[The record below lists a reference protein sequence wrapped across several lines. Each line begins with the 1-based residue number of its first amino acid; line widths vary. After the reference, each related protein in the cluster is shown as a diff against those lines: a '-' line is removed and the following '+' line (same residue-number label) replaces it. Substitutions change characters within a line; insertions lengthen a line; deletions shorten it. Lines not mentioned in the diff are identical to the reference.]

1 MEMRFNIRASAVAA
15 GVTLAMLAG
24 HLAQAHH
31 SIPSFYD
38 AGKTISVT
46 GVVKELKIMNPHS
59 EIILEGAEP
68 NGEKGTWLA
77 VMGSVTA
84 LRRNGWSNDTI
95 KAGTTVT
102 IEGNPARAAG
112 AKGMIVIS
120 ITMPDGR
127 TIKPGQV
134 D

>member
-1 MEMRFNIRASAVAA
+1 MRFDIWTSVVAA
-15 GVTLAMLAG
+15 GVTLAMLTANV
-24 HLAQAHH
+24 AEAHH

-38 AGKTISVT
+38 AEKTISVT
-46 GVVKELKIMNPHS
+46 GIVKQLKIMNPHS
-59 EIILEGAEP
+59 AIILEGAEP

-112 AKGMIVIS
+112 AKGLIVIS